1 MKSNLSFFKK
11 RVAGNNTPR
20 ILEIPLEIS
29 SNHNETSLILSP
41 ISLNN
46 KNLTLDFE
54 KKLQIAEKE
63 YERDVTIEKI
73 REILALYAVN
83 F

>member
-11 RVAGNNTPR
+11 RVAGNTTPR
-20 ILEIPLEIS
+20 ILEIPQEIPA
-29 SNHNETSLILSP
+29 NYNEKSIILSP
-41 ISLNN
+41 ITLNN
-46 KNLTLDFE
+46 TNLSLDFE

-63 YERDVTIEKI
+63 YEKDVTIDKV